1 MHTFLSSAEMRINM
15 TFEEILDIPPFSLSS
30 EEKAK
35 MLTARLLH
43 LTRHHRDNCPEYAR
57 ILESIS
63 FVPDTITHYKELPFL
78 PVRLFKE
85 LSLKSVSDENIVK
98 TMTSSGTSGQAVSKI
113 YLDKAT
119 SSNQQ
124 KAMVKIVNSFT
135 GSDRMPLILLDCP
148 SVVKNRAMFSA
159 RGAGILG
166 FSIFGAKKIYA
177 LDDEM
182 KLDVEALTE
191 FLDKF
196 RGQKILLF
204 GFTFMVWQHFY
215 KELVRLKKE
224 GISFDLSNG
233 ILIHGGGWKKLANE
247 AVSPEAFHQSLKDVC
262 GITHIHD
269 YYGMVEQTGCI
280 YMQCECGHLHASHF
294 SDVIIRRPQDFQEA
308 SIGEKG
314 IIQVVSTIPQSYP
327 GHSLLTEDEGILLG
341 EDDCPCGRKGKYF
354 KVLGRLKN
362 AEIRGCSDTYGAAF
376 QSAAPGSVRQAADNN
391 PKTINDNETVLQ
403 DRITYFVGD
412 SSTIRR
418 MNELPPL
425 AMFDDTVIGFLD
437 ALSKKLMGMKE
448 AKFYPDVV
456 TLGFR
461 LRKASVLN
469 WKERFEPKDGNI
481 HVGRGVAFHIAPSNV
496 PVNYAYSLLVG
507 LLTGNANIVRIP
519 SKEFPQVSVINHAI
533 NEVLTEYETI
543 RPYLCLIRYDK
554 DNEINNILSAMAD
567 TRIIWGG
574 DATIANLRK
583 SPIGPRAGEI
593 TFADRY
599 SLAVID
605 SDFYINDENKSKIA
619 QNFYNDTFLSDQ
631 NACTSPR
638 IVIWTGTHMEEAKAE
653 FWDRLH
659 ELVLAYYSFQGIQSV
674 NKLVSSYLMAA
685 ALKGTK
691 IEEMPDRYI
700 VRVKLSEVSS
710 KIMDLKDNS
719 GYFFE
724 YDCKDILELREL
736 CNDTHCQTIGYI
748 GSPESLLPLLQSG
761 IKGVDRV
768 VPVGSTMDFDFI
780 WDGYN
785 LTERLTRTIQII

>member
-1 MHTFLSSAEMRINM
+1 M
-15 TFEEILDIPPFSLSS
+15 
-30 EEKAK
+30 
-35 MLTARLLH
+35 
-43 LTRHHRDNCPEYAR
+43 
-57 ILESIS
+57 
-63 FVPDTITHYKELPFL
+63 
-78 PVRLFKE
+78 
-85 LSLKSVSDENIVK
+85 
-98 TMTSSGTSGQAVSKI
+98 
-113 YLDKAT
+113 
-119 SSNQQ
+119 
-124 KAMVKIVNSFT
+124 
-135 GSDRMPLILLDCP
+135 
-148 SVVKNRAMFSA
+148 
-159 RGAGILG
+159 
-166 FSIFGAKKIYA
+166 
-177 LDDEM
+177 
-182 KLDVEALTE
+182 
-191 FLDKF
+191 
-196 RGQKILLF
+196 
-204 GFTFMVWQHFY
+204 
-215 KELVRLKKE
+215 
-224 GISFDLSNG
+224 
-233 ILIHGGGWKKLANE
+233 
-247 AVSPEAFHQSLKDVC
+247 
-262 GITHIHD
+262 
-269 YYGMVEQTGCI
+269 
-280 YMQCECGHLHASHF
+280 
-294 SDVIIRRPQDFQEA
+294 
-308 SIGEKG
+308 
-314 IIQVVSTIPQSYP
+314 
-327 GHSLLTEDEGILLG
+327 
-341 EDDCPCGRKGKYF
+341 
-354 KVLGRLKN
+354 
-362 AEIRGCSDTYGAAF
+362 
-376 QSAAPGSVRQAADNN
+376 
-391 PKTINDNETVLQ
+391 
-403 DRITYFVGD
+403 
-412 SSTIRR
+412 
-418 MNELPPL
+418 
-425 AMFDDTVIGFLD
+425 
-437 ALSKKLMGMKE
+437 
-448 AKFYPDVV
+448 
-456 TLGFR
+456 
-461 LRKASVLN
+461 
-469 WKERFEPKDGNI
+469 
-481 HVGRGVAFHIAPSNV
+481 
-496 PVNYAYSLLVG
+496 
-507 LLTGNANIVRIP
+507 
-519 SKEFPQVSVINHAI
+519 INHAI

-659 ELVLAYYSFQGIQSV
+659 ELVLANYSFQGIQSV

-685 ALKGTK
+685 ALQGTK